1 MNAATSNAEP
11 LCATCKK
18 MKNLLSGFLLL
29 VSVNSFSQIADTLAI
44 KKQLELIL
52 DRDQKTRTRG
62 DSSSFVKFID
72 SSNLVQVEALIAKY
86 GWLGKSFVGEQGN
99 NTIFLVIQH
108 SDLATQEKYFPMLK
122 NSVVNKES
130 RASDLALLEDR
141 ILMRQGK
148 KQVYGSQVVR
158 DESSGGWKFSP
169 IEDEKNVNL
178 RRQKIGMQ
186 PLDEYAKYFGIVYKL
201 PNQ

>member
-1 MNAATSNAEP
+1 
-11 LCATCKK
+11 
-18 MKNLLSGFLLL
+18 MKIIFLAFSLF
-29 VSVNSFSQIADTLAI
+29 VSAKSFSQIADTIAI

-62 DSSSFVKFID
+62 DSIAFMEYID

-86 GWLGKSFVGEQGN
+86 GWPGKSFVGENGN

-122 NSVVNKES
+122 NSVANKES
-130 RASDLALLEDR
+130 RPSALALLEDR

-148 KQVYGSQVVR
+148 KQVYGSQIVR
-158 DESSGGWKFSP
+158 DESSGGWKFYP

-186 PLDEYAKYFGIVYKL
+186 PLEEYAKYFGIVYKL
-201 PNQ
+201 PEQ